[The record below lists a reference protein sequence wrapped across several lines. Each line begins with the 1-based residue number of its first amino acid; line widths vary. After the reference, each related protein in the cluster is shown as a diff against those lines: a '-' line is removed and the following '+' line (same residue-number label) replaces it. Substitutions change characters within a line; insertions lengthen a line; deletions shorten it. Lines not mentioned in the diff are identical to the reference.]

1 MKKRLLSLVFAGAMM
16 AGMLAGCG
24 GDQTPSTG
32 GTANAGDSASA
43 GDSTPASDNAGKSG
57 SSYKIGMCMAR
68 RDQFQTTIEMNA
80 KARAAELGVDLVVF
94 DANDDIT
101 MQLTQLETCVNDG
114 YDGIITACIDSAST
128 GEMIKAGGDLP
139 MAFFCRGAEYD
150 KLRPG
155 KDVYVGCEQW
165 DGGKMQAEYLAAY
178 AKENNMTEMN
188 VVLFLGQLGN
198 EGTIGRTD
206 AFKAT
211 MEEKGIKVNYVFE
224 DTAEWDRA
232 KAMDK
237 FTQFLGSNKPY
248 DAIVSNND
256 DMALGCIEAITSSG
270 GTVDV
275 PVLGVDATE
284 GACLAIKE
292 GTMSMSASQNGYA
305 MGRGCVDSVIALIE
319 GKEPVGLTDE
329 VMVPVPFEQ
338 IDASNVDAML
348 EQLNAST

>member
-1 MKKRLLSLVFAGAMM
+1 MKKRLLSLLFAGAMM
-16 AGMLAGCG
+16 ASMMAGCG
-24 GDQTPSTG
+24 GGGDTKPSADAGADTDKP
-32 GTANAGDSASA
+32 AQSADAGDAQKDTA
-43 GDSTPASDNAGKSG
+43 GGK
-57 SSYKIGMCMAR
+57 YKIGMCMAR

-80 KARAAELGVDLVVF
+80 KARAQELGVDLVVF

-101 MQLTQLETCVNDG
+101 MQLTQIQTCVNDK

-128 GEMIKAGGDLP
+128 GEMVEAGGDLP
-139 MAFFCRGAEYD
+139 MVFFCRGAEYD

-155 KDVYVGCEQW
+155 KDCYVGCEQW
-165 DGGKMQAEYLAAY
+165 DGGKMQAEYLTKY
-178 AKENNMTEMN
+178 AKDKGMTEMD

-206 AFKAT
+206 AFKEV
-211 MEEKGIKVNYVFE
+211 MKENGIKVNYVFE

-237 FTQFLGSNKPY
+237 FTQFLGTGKHY

-256 DMALGCIEAITSSG
+256 DMALGCIEAITSTG
-270 GTVDV
+270 AKVEV

-284 GACLAIKE
+284 GACMAIKE

-305 MGRGCVDSVIALIE
+305 MGRGCVDSAIALIE
-319 GKEPVGLTDE
+319 GKAPEGLTDE
-329 VMVPVPFEQ
+329 VMVPIPFEQ
-338 IDASNVDAML
+338 IDASNVDDML
-348 EQLNAST
+348 KQLESAS